1 LWGVLRLAGRMRRRG
16 ESGAIATLIYDGGD
30 AYEDSFYDENWLGQG
45 EEPNPASHT
54 ETIERFLAT
63 GMWTMP

>member
-1 LWGVLRLAGRMRRRG
+1 MRRRG

-45 EEPNPASHT
+45 EEPRPGVTHRDDRAVPRYRHVDHAVT
-54 ETIERFLAT
+54 V
-63 GMWTMP
+63 G